1 MVFGT
6 LYTFPVSSNP
16 SASRTTAASLM
27 PLTIDIQSDH
37 PRSIGI
43 KAVAKANNLELRIV
57 QEPRIAEHLEVSE
70 LGKVPAFRGE
80 DGLKLFECVAI
91 AIYGPSTFLNA
102 CCFSRRDYVEQH
114 TMVGF
119 LFFPIKC
126 FVTVTS
132 FTWSSSNI
140 RIFIPTLHIPVHD
153 KYRFIN

>member
-6 LYTFPVSSNP
+6 LYTFP
-16 SASRTTAASLM
+16 
-27 PLTIDIQSDH
+27 SDH

-91 AIYGPSTFLNA
+91 AIYA
-102 CCFSRRDYVEQH
+102 AVD
-114 TMVGF
+114 
-119 LFFPIKC
+119 
-126 FVTVTS
+126 VTS
-132 FTWSSSNI
+132 HHL
-140 RIFIPTLHIPVHD
+140 LHPPVGEQDIETKLHFD
-153 KYRFIN
+153 SALANPGDHE